1 MKLSNRVLLS
11 SSLAAVCF
19 SAHAQTLKVTTVA
32 GGHSGNGVPATSA
45 AIAGPVSVARDS
57 EGNLYVSDS
66 GNCRIRKINKK
77 GAIDIFVGT
86 SICGYSGDGGPAYR
100 ATLAN
105 PGGIAFDAHGNL
117 LVADSGNSV
126 VRKVT
131 RNGIITTIAGN
142 GTGGYSGD
150 GGPASQAALNF
161 PTSVSSDPTGNVYIS
176 DNNNTV
182 IRMIDPSGN
191 IHTVAGNHVGGFSG
205 DGGPATSAELA
216 CPLAVLADGNG
227 NFYIADT
234 NNYRVRKVD
243 STGTIT
249 TFAGNGSYQVSGD
262 GGPATSAGLGPVNSL
277 LLLGNKLYIATQSR
291 IWAVDMATQLINIVA
306 GSSVFGFNG
315 DGMPALSTLIGF
327 PRGMASD
334 PEGDIFVAEL
344 INERVRK
351 IDTSQTVTTVAG
363 GYIGDGR
370 PGPGAA
376 LNNPWHIA
384 FDPAGNL
391 YIAEYGGNRVRKVST
406 DGTISTFAGTGITG
420 YSGDGGP
427 ANLATLAAPE
437 AVAADAAGDVFI
449 ADTAFSNGHIRKVD
463 PSGTITTFSNI
474 AAVALAIDG
483 MGNVYASDFNVIWK
497 ITPAG
502 SATIVAGKQFC
513 YGYGGDGGP
522 AAQACLF
529 LPTGVAVDNSGNL
542 YIADW
547 LNQRVRKVDTS
558 GIISTFAGNGNSG
571 FAGDGGSAIAAQLF
585 QPQDVAV
592 DGTGNVYISDSI
604 NARVR
609 VVDGSGTIHTY
620 AGNGNFEYN
629 GNNLPAIGT
638 AMSPYGLAVDSKGVV
653 YVDDIESGRVR
664 KIH

>member
-1 MKLSNRVLLS
+1 MKLSSRVLLS
-11 SSLAAVCF
+11 SCLAAVCF
-19 SAHAQTLKVTTVA
+19 NAHAQTLKVTTVA
-32 GGHSGNGVPATSA
+32 GGHLGNGVPATSA

-77 GAIDIFVGT
+77 GAIDSFVGAST
-86 SICGYSGDGGPAYR
+86 CGYSGDGGPAHH
-100 ATLAN
+100 ATLAD
-105 PGGIAFDAHGNL
+105 PGGIAFDAQRNL
-117 LVADSGNSV
+117 LIADSGNGVIRRVSPA
-126 VRKVT
+126 
-131 RNGIITTIAGN
+131 GIITTIAGN

-150 GGPASQAALNF
+150 GGPATQAALNF
-161 PTSVSSDPTGNVYIS
+161 PASVSSDPSGNVYIS
-176 DNNNTV
+176 DHNNTV

-205 DGGPATSAELA
+205 DGGPATAAELGY
-216 CPLAVLADGNG
+216 PLAVLADGNG

-234 NNYRVRKVD
+234 NNNRVRKVD
-243 STGTIT
+243 SSGTIT

-291 IWAVDMATQLINIVA
+291 IWAVDMTTQLINIIA

-344 INERVRK
+344 INERIRK
-351 IDTSQTVTTVAG
+351 IDSSQTVTTVAG

-370 PGPGAA
+370 LGPGAA

-427 ANLATLAAPE
+427 ASLATLAAPE
-437 AVAADAAGDVFI
+437 AVATNSTGDIFVADSGNVR
-449 ADTAFSNGHIRKVD
+449 IRKVD
-463 PSGTITTFSNI
+463 SSGTITTFVNLEAI
-474 AAVALAIDG
+474 ALAMDRF
-483 MGNVYASDFNVIWK
+483 GNLYASDFNVIWK

-502 SATIVAGKQFC
+502 VASIVAGKQFC
-513 YGYGGDGGP
+513 YGFGGDGGP
-522 AAQACLF
+522 ATQACLF
-529 LPTGVAVDNSGNL
+529 LPTGVAVDNSGNI

-547 LNQRVRKVDTS
+547 LNQRVRKVDTT
-558 GIISTFAGNGNSG
+558 GTISTFAGNGQRG
-571 FAGDGGSAIAAQLF
+571 FAGDGGPATAASLF
-585 QPQDVAV
+585 QPQDVAL
-592 DGTGNVYISDSI
+592 DGKGNLYISDSI

-609 VVDGSGTIHTY
+609 VVDASGIIHTY

-629 GNNLPAIGT
+629 GNNLPAIQT
-638 AMSPYGLAVDSKGVV
+638 AMSPYGLAVDAKGVV
-653 YVDDIESGRVR
+653 YVDDIQSGRVR
-664 KIH
+664 KLH